1 MRRLLP
7 LVAVARGRLLGRAI
21 VVVVLAVAAGV
32 LLVAGP
38 SRSQTWPQTPDTR
51 AVRQGSDWTLAH
63 VGSQV
68 HVAGRVQIGDNACP
82 TCRARVDHY
91 NALATQPHISGAI
104 NAWQVGQC
112 GTTARIAIATNAN
125 RRDLY
130 LRNISSTG
138 PLAADSANIFI
149 GLGVTGHVAL
159 TADNGWVLHAAAHMT
174 SNTLILPNYQGPVS
188 CIGTTAGSTLSIL
201 EILR

>member
-7 LVAVARGRLLGRAI
+7 LGAVAGVLVAV
-21 VVVVLAVAAGV
+21 VAGV
-32 LLVAGP
+32 LLIAAPG
-38 SRSQTWPQTPDTR
+38 RSQTWPQTPDTR

-91 NALATQPHISGAI
+91 NALAMQPHISGAI

-112 GTTARIAIATNAN
+112 GSTATIAIATNTN

-138 PLAADSANIFI
+138 IGSTDGANIFI

-159 TADNGWVLHAAAHMT
+159 TAANGWVLHAAAHMA